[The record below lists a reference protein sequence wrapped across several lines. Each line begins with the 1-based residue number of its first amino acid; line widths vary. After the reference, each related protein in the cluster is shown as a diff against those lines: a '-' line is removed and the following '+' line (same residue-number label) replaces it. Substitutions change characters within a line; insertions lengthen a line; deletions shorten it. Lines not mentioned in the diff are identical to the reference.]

1 MKYYHL
7 VGTSLFLAIV
17 QWGMQQFAL
26 DSRVSNYFFL
36 SLQTILLGLYSFLVI
51 GYFFL
56 VHTNEEEEEVL
67 EVESTPVQPIST
79 SRQAARFLEKKAS

>member
-7 VGTSLFLAIV
+7 VGTSLVLAIV

-26 DSRVSNYFFL
+26 DNRFSNYFFL
-36 SLQTILLGLYSFLVI
+36 SLQTILLCLYSFLVI

-56 VHTNEEEEEVL
+56 VRTNEESEEVVD
-67 EVESTPVQPIST
+67 VESTPVQPIST